1 MGTSTTKVAR
11 VEGQAGTKDGVFGL
25 EVHIR
30 LSVEKLTETSY
41 TRLCSTKNILT
52 VNGQFPGP
60 EIHVHKG
67 DTVILNVT
75 NNGNYNVTLHWHGVK
90 QPRNP
95 WSDGPEYITQCPIKP
110 GANFT
115 YEIKF
120 SSEEG
125 TLWWHAHSDWSRA
138 TVHGAIIVYPEN
150 GTSYPFPNPHAEETI
165 IFAIPISDDPNH
177 SIDSSSYVLEGSWYK
192 GDVMEI
198 IEEAL
203 EKGGEPNLSDAFTI
217 NGQPGDLY
225 DCSKPGT
232 FRMLVEYGKTYL
244 LRMVNAGM
252 NEELFFSI
260 AQHQLTVVGTD
271 GAYIKPLTVDYLMIT
286 PGQTM
291 DVLLEADQSSSHYY
305 MAARAYSSGTG
316 VPFDNTTTTAILQY
330 SGNYTVPSS
339 LSLPYLPYYNDT
351 AAVTNFT
358 RGLRS
363 LASEDHPIAVPKTVD
378 TRVYTTISMST
389 YPCANN
395 SCDGPNGSRVLASM
409 SNISFVTPSID
420 ILGAYYNQ
428 ISGVYDTDF
437 PNEPPY
443 FFNFT
448 ADEISSDL
456 LTPTFGTKV
465 IVVEYNSSV
474 EIVIQGTNLLS
485 TAENHPMHLHGYN
498 FYLVGSGFGNF
509 NNVTDPNGYNL
520 VDPPEV
526 NTVGIPK
533 NGWTAIRFLADN
545 PGKLIL

>member
-1 MGTSTTKVAR
+1 MGFKYKVLIS
-11 VEGQAGTKDGVFGL
+11 EILLFLFLDGFLLCLAWNKTYYQDYV
-25 EVHIR
+25 I
-30 LSVEKLTETSY
+30 TETSY
-41 TRLCSTKNILT
+41 TRLCSTKKILT

-67 DTVILNVT
+67 DTVLLNVY
-75 NNGNYNVTLHWHGVK
+75 NKGDYNVTLHWHGVK

-95 WSDGPEYITQCPIKP
+95 WSDGPEYITQCPIQP

-138 TVHGAIIVYPEN
+138 TVHGAIIVYPKK
-150 GTSYPFPNPHAEETI
+150 GTTYPFTKPHAEDTI
-165 IFAIPISDDPNH
+165 I
-177 SIDSSSYVLEGSWYK
+177 LGSWYK

-203 EKGGEPNLSDAFTI
+203 ENGGEPNLSDAFTI

-225 DCSKPGT
+225 SCSKPGT
-232 FRMLVEYGKTYL
+232 FRMLVEHGKTYL
-244 LRMVNAGM
+244 LRMVNAVM
-252 NEELFFSI
+252 NEELFFSV

-291 DVLLEADQSSSHYY
+291 DILLKANQPSSQYY
-305 MAARAYSSGTG
+305 MAASAYSSGLG

-330 SGNYTVPSS
+330 KGNYTAPSS

-351 AAVTNFT
+351 AAATNFT
-358 RGLRS
+358 SGLRS
-363 LASEDHPIAVPKTVD
+363 LASKDHPITVPKKVD
-378 TRVYTTISMST
+378 TRVYTTISINT
-389 YPCANN
+389 YPCVNN
-395 SCDGPNGSRVLASM
+395 SCDGPSGSRVLSSM
-409 SNISFVTPSID
+409 NNISFVTPTID
-420 ILGAYYNQ
+420 ILGAYYRK
-428 ISGVYDTDF
+428 IRGIYDTDF
-437 PNEPPY
+437 PNEPPFY
-443 FFNFT
+443 FNFT
-448 ADEISSDL
+448 ADELASNLS
-456 LTPTFGTKV
+456 TPTFGTKV

-474 EIVIQGTNLLS
+474 EIVIQGTNLNS
-485 TAENHPMHLHGYN
+485 GENHPMHLHGYN
-498 FYLVGSGFGNF
+498 FYLVGTGFGNF
-509 NNVTDPNGYNL
+509 NNVTDPKGYNL

-526 NTVGIPK
+526 NTVGVPK

-545 PGKLIL
+545 PGKLTSFIL